1 VASPLPKRTSD
12 PKEAFDEAVALVKA
26 YARQETIE
34 PLKNLKRFVG
44 FGIAGGILI
53 ALGLF
58 FFALAGLR
66 YMQTHRFLG
75 QHITGNWSWVPY
87 MIVAVVGAVLAY
99 LFTSR
104 IRKGDD
110 HA

>member
-1 VASPLPKRTSD
+1 MASPLPKRTSD
-12 PKEAFDEAVALVKA
+12 PKESFDEAVALVKA

-44 FGIAGGILI
+44 FGLLGGLLI

-58 FFALAGLR
+58 FLALSGLR
-66 YMQTHRFLG
+66 YMQTHRFFG

-87 MIVAVVGAVLAY
+87 MIVFAFALAITVL
-99 LFTSR
+99 FFSR
-104 IRKGDD
+104 ISKGDD
-110 HA
+110 RG

>member
-1 VASPLPKRTSD
+1 MASPLPKRNPD
-12 PKEAFDEAVALVKA
+12 PKEAFTEAIDLVKA

-44 FGIAGGILI
+44 YGLAGGVLI

-58 FFALAGLR
+58 FLALSGLR
-66 YMQTHRFLG
+66 YMQTHRFFG
-75 QHITGNWSWVPY
+75 QHLTGNWSWLPY
-87 MIVAVVGAVLAY
+87 MIVFVFGLVIAVLFA
-99 LFTSR
+99 TR
-104 IRKGDD
+104 ITKGDD